1 MERKIEL
8 LNSEGPILI
17 AKRKL
22 GSYLIYD
29 RHKTNIGIR
38 THQQF
43 IDFLSGKDNLIDSDG
58 KEWNFPSQSEG
69 MRASQSEINIFLKE
83 TNYES

>member
-17 AKRKL
+17 AKRKM
-22 GSYLIYD
+22 GCYLIYD
-29 RHKTNIGIR
+29 RHKHNIAIQ

-43 IDFLSGKDNLIDSDG
+43 KDFLSGKNTLFDSDG
-58 KEWNFPSQSEG
+58 REWNFIDQSEG
-69 MRASQSEINIFLKE
+69 MRASQKEIEVFLQE
-83 TNYES
+83 TNYND